1 MLKGELTMENEN
13 QSNQKDANK
22 KPASSARKST
32 TTTTK
37 RKTPAKKTTASKPKT
52 ANERLAAVMEDIRL
66 TEEGKVEL
74 NGKKYTTV
82 AKRNEVFRREF
93 GFDVSTITEILHME
107 GDLVVMKATIC
118 LKDENGEWVEVATG
132 HAEENRSQS
141 QMNSVSALEN
151 AETSAIGRALS
162 NMGLSGGEFS
172 SFDETS
178 GKMAQSGKKAEQ
190 TKKMANQY
198 QLKAINK
205 EIDGNEALRNK
216 YFEKYNVDSIEKLT
230 YSQAAN
236 LIKDL
241 QNKDEKGDEDK
252 DEPTIL

>member
-1 MLKGELTMENEN
+1 
-13 QSNQKDANK
+13 
-22 KPASSARKST
+22 
-32 TTTTK
+32 
-37 RKTPAKKTTASKPKT
+37 
-52 ANERLAAVMEDIRL
+52 
-66 TEEGKVEL
+66 
-74 NGKKYTTV
+74 
-82 AKRNEVFRREF
+82 
-93 GFDVSTITEILHME
+93 
-107 GDLVVMKATIC
+107 
-118 LKDENGEWVEVATG
+118 
-132 HAEENRSQS
+132 
-141 QMNSVSALEN
+141 MNSVSALEN

-205 EIDGNEALRNK
+205 EIDGSETLRNK

-241 QNKDEKGDEDK
+241 QNEPKKSDEDK

>member
-1 MLKGELTMENEN
+1 MENEN
-13 QSNQKDANK
+13 QSNQKDADK
-22 KPASSARKST
+22 KTASPARKST
-32 TTTTK
+32 TTK
-37 RKTPAKKTTASKPKT
+37 RKAPAKKTTASKPKT

-66 TEEGKVEL
+66 TDEGKVEL

-132 HAEENRSQS
+132 HAEENRSHS

-172 SFDETS
+172 SFNEIS
-178 GKMAQSGKKAEQ
+178 GKVAQSGKKAEQ

-205 EIDGNEALRNK
+205 EIDGSETLRNK

-241 QNKDEKGDEDK
+241 QNEPKNGDEDK

>member
-1 MLKGELTMENEN
+1 MLKGELTMENDN
-13 QSNQKDANK
+13 QSNQKEADK
-22 KPASSARKST
+22 KTAST
-32 TTTTK
+32 TRKTTPANK

-66 TEEGKVEL
+66 TDEGKIEL

-205 EIDGNEALRNK
+205 EIDGSETLRNK

-241 QNKDEKGDEDK
+241 QSEQKKGDEGK